1 MRWRGQKI
9 IFKRS
14 KICVHSTTSRPD
26 LARDFQTFFILFKFR
41 CASHSHE
48 LGLGYLNPCKYDTF
62 PWQRESSYVAMI
74 GSHVCMYVTL
84 VGMLTMWMKPVRLK
98 GCDRS
103 RYAEHIC
110 CAFAWLRCNTNVC
123 KSSYAQAEPD
133 PNASDGF
140 AAPSINYFF
149 FYTWLASQTNL
160 GGSIPMRFRV
170 VLISIETIRS

>member
-1 MRWRGQKI
+1 
-9 IFKRS
+9 
-14 KICVHSTTSRPD
+14 
-26 LARDFQTFFILFKFR
+26 
-41 CASHSHE
+41 
-48 LGLGYLNPCKYDTF
+48 
-62 PWQRESSYVAMI
+62 
-74 GSHVCMYVTL
+74 MYVTL
-84 VGMLTMWMKPVRLK
+84 VGMLTIWMKAVRLK

-133 PNASDGF
+133 PNASDGSQLRR
-140 AAPSINYFF
+140 SITFIH
-149 FYTWLASQTNL
+149 TWLASQTNL